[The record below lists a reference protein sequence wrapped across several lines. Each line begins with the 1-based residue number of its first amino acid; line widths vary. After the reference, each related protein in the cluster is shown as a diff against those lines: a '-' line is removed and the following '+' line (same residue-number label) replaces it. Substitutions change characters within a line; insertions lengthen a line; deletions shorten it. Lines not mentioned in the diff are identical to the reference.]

1 MLVSGDEDATSSWP
15 DSRQGS
21 ASPVATHEL
30 KMTHP
35 SAAVTRSLVA
45 LTTLLAVTLQRGSCE
60 PQQKF
65 PEDFY
70 SDFGSATPS
79 SRPPSRPPS
88 INPFAANVALEFG
101 LDPPHTSPSDFHDD
115 SDFPPHDESLHG
127 SGLDFRLLYDV
138 MMNDSSPSGPKQHA
152 NGDRGGRRR
161 EGRGEGGGSSMRASC
176 QKASAKESD
185 SRRYAVLS
193 GLGIGAYRLG
203 ILFLFP
209 EQPFPSMG
217 CEEQGFLLCPSI
229 LGLVSSI
236 LTSVIYYV
244 NKKSIYCLTLSHSI
258 HTSDVRPF
266 SSLIRLSLSRSDPA
280 EVLVQE

>member
-1 MLVSGDEDATSSWP
+1 
-15 DSRQGS
+15 
-21 ASPVATHEL
+21 
-30 KMTHP
+30 
-35 SAAVTRSLVA
+35 
-45 LTTLLAVTLQRGSCE
+45 
-60 PQQKF
+60 
-65 PEDFY
+65 
-70 SDFGSATPS
+70 
-79 SRPPSRPPS
+79 
-88 INPFAANVALEFG
+88 
-101 LDPPHTSPSDFHDD
+101 
-115 SDFPPHDESLHG
+115 
-127 SGLDFRLLYDV
+127 
-138 MMNDSSPSGPKQHA
+138 
-152 NGDRGGRRR
+152 
-161 EGRGEGGGSSMRASC
+161 MRASC